1 MKKILSLILAAAVV
15 LAVTAG
21 ISAKDLAVLPQ
32 PDDRR
37 RRLHLGGRVGRARVF
52 RRQGDLL
59 GKKRD
64 LWLGFL
70 AEHNRCCGTVL

>member
-21 ISAKDLAVLPQ
+21 ISAKSLQSSPSRTIGVDG
-32 PDDRR
+32 
-37 RRLHLGGRVGRARVF
+37 LHLGGRVGRARVF